1 MATREWLDNAFWH
14 DDSKTVAEA
23 ILVITDEEGREIS
36 QVVTVRKHDL
46 SGELNSDWVE
56 LMEQVGEEQIDIS
69 TAERR
74 ERKAREKE
82 EEEQRQKAES
92 DARALE
98 QLFDKKIKVLE
109 IDEIKNTKNR
119 TLKAKL
125 RRSKNEVE
133 LQLYA
138 QLILMEELGI
148 GFALNESE

>member
-1 MATREWLDNAFWH
+1 
-14 DDSKTVAEA
+14 
-23 ILVITDEEGREIS
+23 
-36 QVVTVRKHDL
+36 
-46 SGELNSDWVE
+46 
-56 LMEQVGEEQIDIS
+56 MEQVGEEQIDAS

-82 EEEQRQKAES
+82 EEDQKRKAES
-92 DARALE
+92 DARDLE

-109 IDEIKNTKNR
+109 IEEIKNTKNR

-148 GFALNESE
+148 GFTFNESE